1 MVFFF
6 VEFIPNRGHYEVT
19 IDAPIPVALLDKYH
33 GNSVHASS
41 MFSVGTEGEITQWFT
56 DNLVTPGS
64 FELPDNIINMVGAIE
79 QEVSHKFTAYVNDI
93 RGNGFKVWDVQ
104 NNQHSAGYLRV
115 KSNSEDT
122 IAELSGR
129 ADYYVTTGDAT
140 KSDYHTS
147 GKLLCVV
154 EVQSKLNTVHCE
166 LQMLA
171 YLLILMNTRGLE
183 FVWGALIQSDGNC
196 KMFKATRNDG
206 NCIYEQDGLF
216 HVSHFPVVFNQL
228 NAPPEAFQN

>member
-1 MVFFF
+1 LVFFF
-6 VEFIPNRGHYEVT
+6 VEFIPNRGLYEVT

-56 DNLVTPGS
+56 DNLVNPDL
-64 FELPDNIINMVGAIE
+64 FVLPPNLLEITGTIDEG
-79 QEVSHKFTAYVNDI
+79 VSHEFTAYLNDI
-93 RGNGFKVWDVQ
+93 IDNGFKVWDVQ
-104 NNQHSAGYLRV
+104 NNQHSTGYLRV
-115 KSNSEDT
+115 KSSSEDT
-122 IAELSGR
+122 TADFSGR

-171 YLLILMNTRGLE
+171 YLLILMNTKGLQ
-183 FVWGALIQSDGNC
+183 FLWGALIQSDGNC
-196 KMFKATRNDG
+196 RMFKATRNDG
-206 NCIYEQDGLF
+206 NCVYEQDGLF